1 MQIAKSYRIRLCL
14 THIVTAMVS
23 GYCVW
28 YGLQVKGFSRIAF
41 MILLS
46 AGIAVPCTVA
56 LRWLSLA
63 LKRMNSAFE
72 TVDTDEADTGL
83 SEIDVATRR
92 AIEALRQQ
100 RQLVSNVQELVARL
114 RQTSG
119 RGESGGT
126 ELLTD
131 ALGQLSR
138 GTSRDIGSIMSLG
151 DDIAKGIHDT
161 HWSAQYQL
169 HTVKAIGQSVDALSC
184 RFDDIGQNAKH
195 TNQSARQVSQDA
207 AKGIGVINQV
217 VRGMENVRTN
227 VDFTEKKVAGLN
239 QLSEQISS
247 IVETMGNISA
257 RTDMLALNASIEAV
271 RAGQEGRGFSIVAEE
286 VRKLSDTTA
295 SASQEIAKLVA
306 GIQNESTDAVAAIKE
321 EREQVHQEL
330 HRIRQAVDAFESIS
344 QSSAGAAEHSLEIAN
359 TSVEQLQA
367 TRDVVRSI
375 QEISTSAT
383 RISEQSDSV
392 RHKTSDLIAVANELE
407 DGLSPLYDFG
417 GDATFLQPPVSVPEK
432 AELPEQHMDAETG
445 HPPDELLAAVVRG
458 EL

>member
-1 MQIAKSYRIRLCL
+1 MAFTGSQGSLTEESIAMQIAKSDRIRLCL

-63 LKRMNSAFE
+63 LKRMNSALE

-119 RGESGGT
+119 GGESGGT

-138 GTSRDIGSIMSLG
+138 GTSRDIGSIMPLG
-151 DDIAKGIHDT
+151 DDIAKGINDT

-271 RAGQEGRGFSIVAEE
+271 MLPSM
-286 VRKLSDTTA
+286 LMC
-295 SASQEIAKLVA
+295 
-306 GIQNESTDAVAAIKE
+306 QNESNIG
-321 EREQVHQEL
+321 
-330 HRIRQAVDAFESIS
+330 S
-344 QSSAGAAEHSLEIAN
+344 
-359 TSVEQLQA
+359 
-367 TRDVVRSI
+367 RS
-375 QEISTSAT
+375 
-383 RISEQSDSV
+383 R
-392 RHKTSDLIAVANELE
+392 R
-407 DGLSPLYDFG
+407 GYFR
-417 GDATFLQPPVSVPEK
+417 PVSLIGSYERS
-432 AELPEQHMDAETG
+432 LM
-445 HPPDELLAAVVRG
+445 AASQLKLMPLIGNCCVT
-458 EL
+458 